1 VTTVKTD
8 NPIPSTS
15 SARPSTS
22 AHLHINTSAHI
33 KIFLI
38 GMMGSGKSYW
48 AEKLKKRF
56 KVACYDLDALV
67 EMMEER
73 TIAEIFEEDGEEA
86 FRKLE
91 TKMLKLFGEKKQ
103 FILSVGGGTPCFNDN
118 MKWMNKTGIT
128 IWLDEPIETLVQR
141 LVKEKDHRPLIKNM
155 ADEELENFLSAKRK
169 ERMEFYS
176 QAVFTLS
183 GAEITEAGFKK
194 ILKEYA

>member
-1 VTTVKTD
+1 
-8 NPIPSTS
+8 
-15 SARPSTS
+15 
-22 AHLHINTSAHI
+22 
-33 KIFLI
+33 
-38 GMMGSGKSYW
+38 MMGSGKSYW